1 MKEGFIVAETAN
13 SLMVPALILFVGVL
27 ASKLSEIIKIPDIV
41 IYLFAGVLIGPAV
54 LNLVNVDTHSGA
66 NQFILTFGAA
76 FILYDGGREIKL
88 KILNDV
94 KWTVGLLASLGVF
107 ISAISIGFVAMNV
120 FHIEFIY
127 AFLIGSV
134 IASTDPAALVPVFSK
149 IKIVDR
155 VKQTVISESAFNDA
169 VGAILVLTIITIIQS
184 GKFSI
189 EENAI
194 SLIKMIV
201 FGVVSGTLMGFI
213 FSLSVS
219 DGKFGLFTEFAPIIS
234 ILAVMISYSLAESF
248 GGSGYMSTF
257 MTGLICGNKKVLHL
271 WVPTVDFEVQKNV
284 RDTVTAIMKI
294 AIFILLG
301 MHVDFNSLLLYWKE
315 SMLIVL
321 ALVFVVRPLSVLIC
335 TLPDRKVKWHKN
347 EILFMMWVRETG
359 VIPAALSGLVVSL
372 KIPNANMVSSV
383 VFMTILFTLLIQAT
397 TARLLASKLG
407 LILPDAQEKRPIPFS
422 ELK

>member
-1 MKEGFIVAETAN
+1 MKEGFIVAETAT
-13 SLMVPALILFVGVL
+13 SLMVPALILFVGVI
-27 ASKLSEIIKIPDIV
+27 ASKISGIIKMPDIV
-41 IYLFAGVLIGPAV
+41 IYLFAGILIGPAV
-54 LNLVNVDTHSGA
+54 FNLVNVDTHSGA

-88 KILNDV
+88 KVLNEV
-94 KWTVGLLASLGVF
+94 KWTVALLASVGVF
-107 ISAISIGFVAMNV
+107 ISAIVIGFIAMKV
-120 FHIEFIY
+120 FKIDFIY
-127 AFLIGSV
+127 ALLIGSV

-149 IKIVDR
+149 IRIVER

-169 VGAILVLTIITIIQS
+169 VGAILVFTIITIIQS
-184 GKFSI
+184 GKFSL

-201 FGVVSGTLMGFI
+201 FGVISGTLVGFI

-234 ILAVMISYSLAESF
+234 ILAVMSSYSLAEALQ
-248 GGSGYMSTF
+248 GSGYMSTF
-257 MTGLICGNKKVLHL
+257 VTGLICGNKKMLKL

-301 MHVDFNSLLLYWKE
+301 MHVDFKSLSLYWKE
-315 SMLIVL
+315 SLLIVF

-335 TLPDRKVKWHKN
+335 TLPDRKAKWQKN

-359 VIPAALSGLVVSL
+359 VIPAALSGLIVSL
-372 KIPNANMVSSV
+372 KLPHANVVSSV
-383 VFMTILFTLLIQAT
+383 VFMTIIFTLLFQAT
-397 TARLLASKLG
+397 TASFVARKLN
-407 LILPDAQEKRPIPFS
+407 LIVPENSEERPIPFS